1 MAVLVAPEMAVRGV
15 VQEAHA
21 RRDLALAALDEG
33 DFPGALTAA
42 GKGLAVLE
50 VAGLCGGPDEA
61 ALLVALA
68 EIQEGAG
75 QVAEARVTVVAA
87 IAMLERAALDEDD
100 DLLTLWCQAQE
111 RLAGLE
117 RLAGQFR
124 LAVARLRA
132 VLDRAWM
139 AFGEGSRTVVSA
151 ANALG
156 LAHKY
161 AGDFDAAEAAYRRA
175 VTAAEAMPERDPLV
189 EAGLLHNLGGLAHS
203 RGYAAAGIPLAE
215 RGTRLRARA
224 LGARHPDVARD
235 LNALGAL
242 YHRAGRYGDA
252 DHAWWQAL
260 GMFEDFYGPDHF
272 EVAMTCANLAV
283 LHGDL
288 GRFRDAEALGWRALA
303 IQQDV
308 LGPGDAEVGLTLLNL
323 AAAVSGQG
331 RVGEAALLI
340 TRASAILAARLPA
353 DHPHVTAAE
362 AAWEALGQAA

>member
-1 MAVLVAPEMAVRGV
+1 MAVLVGPGVTVRGAV
-15 VQEAHA
+15 EEALA
-21 RRDLALAALDEG
+21 RRDRALAALHKG
-33 DFPGALTAA
+33 DFPAALAAA

-75 QVAEARVTVVAA
+75 QVGEARVTVVAA
-87 IAMLERAALDEDD
+87 IAILERATLHLDD

-117 RLAGQFR
+117 RLAGQFGA
-124 LAVARLRA
+124 AVARLCAALERA
-132 VLDRAWM
+132 RV
-139 AFGEGSRTVVSA
+139 AFGEASMAVVSA

-156 LAHKY
+156 VVYKY

-175 VTAAEAMPERDPLV
+175 VAAAEAMTVRDPLV
-189 EAGLLHNLGGLAHS
+189 EAELLHNLGGVAHA
-203 RGYAAAGIPLAE
+203 RGHAAAGIPLAE

-242 YHRAGRYGDA
+242 YHLAGRYGDA
-252 DHAWWQAL
+252 DHAWRQAL
-260 GMFEDFYGPDHF
+260 GVFEDFYGPDHF

-283 LHGDL
+283 LRGDL
-288 GRFRDAEALGWRALA
+288 GRFPDAEALGWRALG
-303 IQQDV
+303 ILQDL
-308 LGPGDAEVGLTLLNL
+308 LGPGDAEVGLTMLNL
-323 AAAVSGQG
+323 ATAIWRQG
-331 RVGEAALLI
+331 RVGEAALLV

-353 DHPHVTAAE
+353 GHPHVTAAE
-362 AAWEALGQAA
+362 QAWQAFGLAA